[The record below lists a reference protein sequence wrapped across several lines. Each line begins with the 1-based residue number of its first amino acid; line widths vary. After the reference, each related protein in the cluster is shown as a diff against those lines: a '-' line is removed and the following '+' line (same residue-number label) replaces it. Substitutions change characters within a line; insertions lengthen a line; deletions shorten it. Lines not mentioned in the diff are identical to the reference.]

1 MFPSSLEIEFSKD
14 NLLEKDNNLM
24 LPVSDNFYSSSPL
37 LLDYQ
42 NDKKAEKYINYFYTN
57 SPFSSIN
64 DEIIDQYA
72 FIKPIEKEINNKEE
86 TKKEIKA
93 IKENN
98 KEKIDNKKEANEEV
112 QFIMINKTDD
122 IDISKLTHITSYG
135 CLNSTTNVD
144 KNINKKINL
153 FTIKKYEKK
162 RDSILDLTNEEKLGK
177 NNILQN
183 KRIKIN
189 KKYNLQ
195 KSKFDVLLNNNN
207 KIDIINFLKKKR
219 KKRKNEDEKK
229 CKNSR
234 NILFDNNNVKE
245 NNYRDNYEVIKGN
258 KLSLKEKFKN
268 LRIKIPKNN
277 NKINILPITQKIQ
290 IPLEINSNVI
300 NYNSFSYLC
309 NGINNY
315 INEKDMNIHNNNYNY
330 KQNFNENNYD
340 INKPKIQK
348 TNIENEREKKSNIP
362 QIFESLA
369 PSIKI
374 NGLEYTT
381 ILVPKKYIEKIKF
394 LNI

>member
-24 LPVSDNFYSSSPL
+24 LPVSDNFFSSSPL

-86 TKKEIKA
+86 TKKEIKT

-98 KEKIDNKKEANEEV
+98 KEKLDNKKEANEEV
-112 QFIMINKTDD
+112 RFIMINKTDD
-122 IDISKLTHITSYG
+122 IDISKLTHVTSYG
-135 CLNSTTNVD
+135 CLNSTSNVD

-189 KKYNLQ
+189 KKYDLQ
-195 KSKFDVLLNNNN
+195 KSKFDVLFNNN

-219 KKRKNEDEKK
+219 KKRKNDEEEKF
-229 CKNSR
+229 KNTR
-234 NILFDNNNVKE
+234 NILFNNNAKE
-245 NNYRDNYEVIKGN
+245 NNYRDNDETIKEN

-268 LRIKIPKNN
+268 LRIQIPKNN
-277 NKINILPITQKIQ
+277 NKINILPISQKVQ
-290 IPLEINSNVI
+290 IPLETNSNVI
-300 NYNSFSYLC
+300 NYNTFSNLR
-309 NGINNY
+309 NGIN
-315 INEKDMNIHNNNYNY
+315 INIKEKDLYIKKNNYNC
-330 KQNFNENNYD
+330 KQNFKENNYD
-340 INKPKIQK
+340 INMEKIQK
-348 TNIENEREKKSNIP
+348 SSIINEREKKSYIP
-362 QIFESLA
+362 QIFESQA

-381 ILVPKKYIEKIKF
+381 VLVPKKYIEKIKF
-394 LNI
+394 SNI

>member
-14 NLLEKDNNLM
+14 NLLEKDNNFM

-64 DEIIDQYA
+64 DEIIEQYA

-86 TKKEIKA
+86 TKKEIKTLT
-93 IKENN
+93 ENN

-122 IDISKLTHITSYG
+122 IDIAKLTHITSYG
-135 CLNSTTNVD
+135 CLNSTSNVD
-144 KNINKKINL
+144 KNNNKKINL

-162 RDSILDLTNEEKLGK
+162 RDSILDLTNEEKLDN
-177 NNILQN
+177 NNILPN
-183 KRIKIN
+183 KQIKIN

-195 KSKFDVLLNNNN
+195 KSKFDVLCNNN

-219 KKRKNEDEKK
+219 KKRKNEDKEKF
-229 CKNSR
+229 KNSR
-234 NILFDNNNVKE
+234 NILFDNNEKE
-245 NNYRDNYEVIKGN
+245 NNFRDNDEAIKEN
-258 KLSLKEKFKN
+258 KLNLKEKFKN
-268 LRIKIPKNN
+268 LRIQIPKNN
-277 NKINILPITQKIQ
+277 NKINILPIPQKVK

-300 NYNSFSYLC
+300 NYNSFSNLC
-309 NGINNY
+309 NGINNN
-315 INEKDMNIHNNNYNY
+315 INEKDIYIQNKNYYY
-330 KQNFNENNYD
+330 KQNVKENNYD
-340 INKPKIQK
+340 INMAKIQK
-348 TNIENEREKKSNIP
+348 SSIENEREKKSYIP
-362 QIFESLA
+362 QIFESQA

-381 ILVPKKYIEKIKF
+381 VLVPKKYIEKIKF
-394 LNI
+394 SNI

>member
-24 LPVSDNFYSSSPL
+24 LPVSDNFFSSSPL

-42 NDKKAEKYINYFYTN
+42 NEKKAEKYINYFYTN

-86 TKKEIKA
+86 TKKEIKT

-98 KEKIDNKKEANEEV
+98 KEKLDNKKEANEEV
-112 QFIMINKTDD
+112 RFIMINKTDD
-122 IDISKLTHITSYG
+122 IDISKLTHVTSYG
-135 CLNSTTNVD
+135 CLNSTSNVD

-162 RDSILDLTNEEKLGK
+162 RDSTLDLTNEENIGK

-189 KKYNLQ
+189 KKYDLQ
-195 KSKFDVLLNNNN
+195 KSKFDVLRNNN

-219 KKRKNEDEKK
+219 KKRKNDEEEKI
-229 CKNSR
+229 KNSG
-234 NILFDNNNVKE
+234 NVLFNNNVKE
-245 NNYRDNYEVIKGN
+245 NNYGDNDETIKEN

-268 LRIKIPKNN
+268 LRIQIPKNN
-277 NKINILPITQKIQ
+277 NKINILPISQKVQ

-300 NYNSFSYLC
+300 NYNTFSNLC
-309 NGINNY
+309 NGINNN
-315 INEKDMNIHNNNYNY
+315 IKEKDIYIKNNNYNY
-330 KQNFNENNYD
+330 KQNFKENNYD
-340 INKPKIQK
+340 INMAKIQK
-348 TNIENEREKKSNIP
+348 SSIKNEREKKSYIP
-362 QIFESLA
+362 QIFESQA

-381 ILVPKKYIEKIKF
+381 VLVPKKYIEKIKF
-394 LNI
+394 SNI

>member
-24 LPVSDNFYSSSPL
+24 LPVSDNFFSSSPL

-86 TKKEIKA
+86 TKKEIKT

-98 KEKIDNKKEANEEV
+98 KEKLDNKKEANEEV
-112 QFIMINKTDD
+112 RFIMINKTDD
-122 IDISKLTHITSYG
+122 IDISKLTHVTSYG
-135 CLNSTTNVD
+135 CLNSTSNVD

-162 RDSILDLTNEEKLGK
+162 RDSTLDLTNEEKLGK

-189 KKYNLQ
+189 KKYDLQ
-195 KSKFDVLLNNNN
+195 KSKFDVLFNNN

-219 KKRKNEDEKK
+219 KKRKNDEEEKF
-229 CKNSR
+229 KNSR
-234 NILFDNNNVKE
+234 NILFNNNVKE
-245 NNYRDNYEVIKGN
+245 NNYRDNDETIKEN

-268 LRIKIPKNN
+268 LRIQIPKNN
-277 NKINILPITQKIQ
+277 NKINILPISQKVQ

-300 NYNSFSYLC
+300 NYNTFSNLC
-309 NGINNY
+309 NGINKN
-315 INEKDMNIHNNNYNY
+315 IKEKDIYIKNNNYNY
-330 KQNFNENNYD
+330 KQNFKENNYD
-340 INKPKIQK
+340 INIQK
-348 TNIENEREKKSNIP
+348 SSIKNEREKKSYIP
-362 QIFESLA
+362 QIFESQA

-394 LNI
+394 SNI

>member
-24 LPVSDNFYSSSPL
+24 LPVSDNFFSSSPL

-86 TKKEIKA
+86 TKKEIKT
-93 IKENN
+93 IKEKN
-98 KEKIDNKKEANEEV
+98 KEKLDNKKEANEEV
-112 QFIMINKTDD
+112 RFIMINKTDD
-122 IDISKLTHITSYG
+122 IDISKLTHVTSYG
-135 CLNSTTNVD
+135 CLNSTSNVD

-162 RDSILDLTNEEKLGK
+162 RDSTLDLTNEEKLGK

-189 KKYNLQ
+189 KKYDLQ
-195 KSKFDVLLNNNN
+195 KSKFDVLFNNN

-219 KKRKNEDEKK
+219 KKRKNDEEEKF
-229 CKNSR
+229 KNSR
-234 NILFDNNNVKE
+234 NILFNNNVKE
-245 NNYRDNYEVIKGN
+245 NNYRDNDETIKEN

-268 LRIKIPKNN
+268 LRIQIPKNN
-277 NKINILPITQKIQ
+277 NKINILPISQKVQ

-300 NYNSFSYLC
+300 NYNTFSNLC
-309 NGINNY
+309 NGINKN
-315 INEKDMNIHNNNYNY
+315 IKEKDIYIKNNNYNY
-330 KQNFNENNYD
+330 KQNFKENNYD
-340 INKPKIQK
+340 INIQK
-348 TNIENEREKKSNIP
+348 SSIKNEREKKSYIP
-362 QIFESLA
+362 QIFESQA

-381 ILVPKKYIEKIKF
+381 ILVPNKYIEKIKF
-394 LNI
+394 SNI

>member
-64 DEIIDQYA
+64 DEIIEQYA

-86 TKKEIKA
+86 TKKEIKTLT
-93 IKENN
+93 ENN

-112 QFIMINKTDD
+112 QFIMINKKDD
-122 IDISKLTHITSYG
+122 IDIAKLTHITSYG
-135 CLNSTTNVD
+135 CLNSTSNVD
-144 KNINKKINL
+144 KNFNKKINL

-162 RDSILDLTNEEKLGK
+162 RDSILDLTNEEKLDN

-183 KRIKIN
+183 KQIKIN

-195 KSKFDVLLNNNN
+195 KSKFDVLCNNN

-219 KKRKNEDEKK
+219 KKRKNEDKEKF
-229 CKNSR
+229 KNSR
-234 NILFDNNNVKE
+234 NILFDNNEKE
-245 NNYRDNYEVIKGN
+245 NNFRDNDEAIKEN

-268 LRIKIPKNN
+268 LRIQIPKNN
-277 NKINILPITQKIQ
+277 NKINILPISQKVQ
-290 IPLEINSNVI
+290 IPLEINSNII
-300 NYNSFSYLC
+300 NYNSFSNLC
-309 NGINNY
+309 NGINNN
-315 INEKDMNIHNNNYNY
+315 INEKDIYIQNNNYNY
-330 KQNFNENNYD
+330 KQNFKENNYD
-340 INKPKIQK
+340 INMAKIQK
-348 TNIENEREKKSNIP
+348 SSIENEREKKSYIP
-362 QIFESLA
+362 QIFESQA

-381 ILVPKKYIEKIKF
+381 VLVPKKYIEKIKF
-394 LNI
+394 SNI

>member
-1 MFPSSLEIEFSKD
+1 MFPSSLEIDFSKD

-24 LPVSDNFYSSSPL
+24 LPVSDNFFSSSPL

-86 TKKEIKA
+86 TKKEIKT

-98 KEKIDNKKEANEEV
+98 KEKLDNKKEVNEEV
-112 QFIMINKTDD
+112 RFIMINKTDD
-122 IDISKLTHITSYG
+122 IDISKLTHVTSYG
-135 CLNSTTNVD
+135 CLNSTSNVD

-162 RDSILDLTNEEKLGK
+162 RDSTLDLTNEENIGK

-189 KKYNLQ
+189 KKYDLQ
-195 KSKFDVLLNNNN
+195 KSKFDVLRNNN

-219 KKRKNEDEKK
+219 KKRKNDEEEKF
-229 CKNSR
+229 KNSR
-234 NILFDNNNVKE
+234 NILFNNNVKE
-245 NNYRDNYEVIKGN
+245 NNYGDNDETIKEN

-268 LRIKIPKNN
+268 LRIQIPKNN
-277 NKINILPITQKIQ
+277 NKINILPFSQKVQ

-300 NYNSFSYLC
+300 NYNTFSNLG
-309 NGINNY
+309 NGINNNIKENDLY
-315 INEKDMNIHNNNYNY
+315 IKNNNYNY
-330 KQNFNENNYD
+330 KQNFKENNYD
-340 INKPKIQK
+340 INMAKIQK
-348 TNIENEREKKSNIP
+348 SNIKNEREKKSYIP
-362 QIFESLA
+362 QIFESQA

-381 ILVPKKYIEKIKF
+381 VLVPKKYIEKIKF
-394 LNI
+394 SNI

>member
-86 TKKEIKA
+86 TKKEIKT

-98 KEKIDNKKEANEEV
+98 KEKLDNKKEANEEV
-112 QFIMINKTDD
+112 RFIMINKTDD
-122 IDISKLTHITSYG
+122 IDISKLTHVTSYG
-135 CLNSTTNVD
+135 CLNSTSNVD

-162 RDSILDLTNEEKLGK
+162 RDSTLDLTNEEKLGK

-268 LRIKIPKNN
+268 LRIQIPKNN
-277 NKINILPITQKIQ
+277 NKINILPISQKVQ

-300 NYNSFSYLC
+300 NYNTFSNLC
-309 NGINNY
+309 NGINKN
-315 INEKDMNIHNNNYNY
+315 IKEKDIYIKNNNYNY
-330 KQNFNENNYD
+330 KQNFKENNYD
-340 INKPKIQK
+340 INIQK
-348 TNIENEREKKSNIP
+348 SSIKNEREKKSYIP
-362 QIFESLA
+362 QIFECQA

-374 NGLEYTT
+374 NGFEYTT
-381 ILVPKKYIEKIKF
+381 LLVP
-394 LNI
+394 

>member
-24 LPVSDNFYSSSPL
+24 LPVSDNFFSSSPL

-86 TKKEIKA
+86 TKKEIKT
-93 IKENN
+93 IKEKN
-98 KEKIDNKKEANEEV
+98 KEKLDNKKEANEEV
-112 QFIMINKTDD
+112 RFIMINKTDD
-122 IDISKLTHITSYG
+122 IDISKLTHVTSYG
-135 CLNSTTNVD
+135 CLNSTSNVD

-162 RDSILDLTNEEKLGK
+162 RDSTLDLTNEEKLGK

-189 KKYNLQ
+189 KKYDLQ
-195 KSKFDVLLNNNN
+195 KSKFDVLFNNN

-219 KKRKNEDEKK
+219 KKRKNDEEEKF
-229 CKNSR
+229 KNSR
-234 NILFDNNNVKE
+234 NILFNNNVKE
-245 NNYRDNYEVIKGN
+245 NNYRDNDETIKEN

-268 LRIKIPKNN
+268 LRIQIPKNN
-277 NKINILPITQKIQ
+277 NKINILPISQKVQ

-300 NYNSFSYLC
+300 NYNTFSNLC
-309 NGINNY
+309 NGINKN
-315 INEKDMNIHNNNYNY
+315 IKEKDIYIKNNNYNY
-330 KQNFNENNYD
+330 KQNFKENNYD
-340 INKPKIQK
+340 INIQK
-348 TNIENEREKKSNIP
+348 SSIKNEREKKSYIP
-362 QIFESLA
+362 QIFESQA

-394 LNI
+394 SNI

>member
-24 LPVSDNFYSSSPL
+24 LPVSDNFFSSSPL

-86 TKKEIKA
+86 TKKEIKT

-98 KEKIDNKKEANEEV
+98 KEKLDNKKEANEEV
-112 QFIMINKTDD
+112 RFIMINKTDD
-122 IDISKLTHITSYG
+122 IDISKLTHVTSYG
-135 CLNSTTNVD
+135 CLNSTSNVD

-162 RDSILDLTNEEKLGK
+162 RDSTLDLTNEEKLGK

-189 KKYNLQ
+189 KKYDLQ
-195 KSKFDVLLNNNN
+195 KSKFDVLFNNN

-219 KKRKNEDEKK
+219 KKRKNDEEEKF
-229 CKNSR
+229 KNSR
-234 NILFDNNNVKE
+234 NILFNNNVKE
-245 NNYRDNYEVIKGN
+245 NNYGDNDETIKEN

-268 LRIKIPKNN
+268 LRIQIPKNN
-277 NKINILPITQKIQ
+277 NKINILPFSQKVQ

-300 NYNSFSYLC
+300 NYNTFSNLG
-309 NGINNY
+309 NGINNNIKENDLY
-315 INEKDMNIHNNNYNY
+315 IKNNNYNY
-330 KQNFNENNYD
+330 KQNFKENNYD
-340 INKPKIQK
+340 INMAKIQK
-348 TNIENEREKKSNIP
+348 SNIKNEREKKSYIP
-362 QIFESLA
+362 QIFESQA

-394 LNI
+394 SNI

>member
-72 FIKPIEKEINNKEE
+72 FIKPNEKEINNKEE
-86 TKKEIKA
+86 TKKEIKT

-112 QFIMINKTDD
+112 HFIMINKTDD
-122 IDISKLTHITSYG
+122 IDIAKLTHITSYG
-135 CLNSTTNVD
+135 CLNSTSNVD

-162 RDSILDLTNEEKLGK
+162 RDSILNLTNEEKLDN

-183 KRIKIN
+183 KQIKIN

-195 KSKFDVLLNNNN
+195 KSKFDVLCNNN

-219 KKRKNEDEKK
+219 KKQKNEEEEKF
-229 CKNSR
+229 KNSR
-234 NILFDNNNVKE
+234 NILFDNKEKE
-245 NNYRDNYEVIKGN
+245 NNYRDNDEAIKEN

-268 LRIKIPKNN
+268 LRIQIPKNN
-277 NKINILPITQKIQ
+277 NKINILPISQKVQ

-300 NYNSFSYLC
+300 NYNSFNNLC
-309 NGINNY
+309 NGINNN
-315 INEKDMNIHNNNYNY
+315 INEKDIYIQNNNYNY
-330 KQNFNENNYD
+330 KQNFKENNYD
-340 INKPKIQK
+340 IKISKIQK
-348 TNIENEREKKSNIP
+348 SSIENERKKKSYIP
-362 QIFESLA
+362 QIFESQA

-381 ILVPKKYIEKIKF
+381 VLVPKKYIEKIKF
-394 LNI
+394 SNI

>member
-24 LPVSDNFYSSSPL
+24 LPVSDNFFSSSPL

-86 TKKEIKA
+86 TKKEIKT

-98 KEKIDNKKEANEEV
+98 KEKLDNKKEANEEV
-112 QFIMINKTDD
+112 RFIMINKTDD
-122 IDISKLTHITSYG
+122 IDISKLTHVTSYG
-135 CLNSTTNVD
+135 CLNSTSNVD

-162 RDSILDLTNEEKLGK
+162 RDSTLDLTNEENIGK

-189 KKYNLQ
+189 KKYDLQ
-195 KSKFDVLLNNNN
+195 KSKFDVLFNNN

-219 KKRKNEDEKK
+219 KKRKNDEEEKF
-229 CKNSR
+229 KNSR
-234 NILFDNNNVKE
+234 NILFNNNVKE
-245 NNYRDNYEVIKGN
+245 NNYRDNDETIKEN

-268 LRIKIPKNN
+268 LRIQIPKNN
-277 NKINILPITQKIQ
+277 NKINILPISQKVQ

-300 NYNSFSYLC
+300 NYNTFSNLG
-309 NGINNY
+309 NGINNNIKENDLY
-315 INEKDMNIHNNNYNY
+315 IKNNNYNY
-330 KQNFNENNYD
+330 KQNFKENNYD
-340 INKPKIQK
+340 INMAKIQK
-348 TNIENEREKKSNIP
+348 SNIKNEREKKSYIP
-362 QIFESLA
+362 QIFESQA

-394 LNI
+394 SNI

>member
-24 LPVSDNFYSSSPL
+24 LPVSDNFFSSSPL

-86 TKKEIKA
+86 TKKEIKT

-98 KEKIDNKKEANEEV
+98 KEKLDNKKEANEEV
-112 QFIMINKTDD
+112 RFIMINKTDD
-122 IDISKLTHITSYG
+122 IDISKLTHVTSYG
-135 CLNSTTNVD
+135 CLNSTSNVD

-162 RDSILDLTNEEKLGK
+162 RDSTLDLTNEEKLGK

-189 KKYNLQ
+189 KKYDLQ
-195 KSKFDVLLNNNN
+195 KSKFDVLFNNN

-219 KKRKNEDEKK
+219 KKRKNDEEEKI
-229 CKNSR
+229 KNSR
-234 NILFDNNNVKE
+234 NILFNNNVKE
-245 NNYRDNYEVIKGN
+245 NNYRDNDETIKEN

-268 LRIKIPKNN
+268 LRIQIPKNN
-277 NKINILPITQKIQ
+277 NKINILPISQKVQ

-300 NYNSFSYLC
+300 NYNTFSKLR
-309 NGINNY
+309 NGINNN
-315 INEKDMNIHNNNYNY
+315 IKEKDLYIKNNNYNY
-330 KQNFNENNYD
+330 KQNFKENNYD
-340 INKPKIQK
+340 INIQK
-348 TNIENEREKKSNIP
+348 SSIKNEREKKSYIP
-362 QIFESLA
+362 QIFESQA

-381 ILVPKKYIEKIKF
+381 VLVPKKYIEKIKF
-394 LNI
+394 SNI

>member
-1 MFPSSLEIEFSKD
+1 MVPSSLEIEFSKD

-86 TKKEIKA
+86 TKKEIKT
-93 IKENN
+93 IKGNN
-98 KEKIDNKKEANEEV
+98 KENIDNKKEANEEV

-122 IDISKLTHITSYG
+122 IDIAKLTHITSYG
-135 CLNSTTNVD
+135 CLNSTSNVD

-162 RDSILDLTNEEKLGK
+162 RDSILDLTNEEKLDN
-177 NNILQN
+177 NNIFQN
-183 KRIKIN
+183 KQIKIN

-195 KSKFDVLLNNNN
+195 KSKFDVLCNNN

-219 KKRKNEDEKK
+219 KKQKNEEEEKF
-229 CKNSR
+229 KNSR
-234 NILFDNNNVKE
+234 NFLFDNKEKE
-245 NNYRDNYEVIKGN
+245 NNYRDNHKAIKEN

-268 LRIKIPKNN
+268 LRIQIPKNN
-277 NKINILPITQKIQ
+277 NKINILPISQKVQ

-300 NYNSFSYLC
+300 NYNSFNNLC
-309 NGINNY
+309 NGINNN
-315 INEKDMNIHNNNYNY
+315 INEKDIYIQNNNYNY
-330 KQNFNENNYD
+330 KQNFKENNYD
-340 INKPKIQK
+340 INMAKIQK
-348 TNIENEREKKSNIP
+348 SSIGNEREKKSYIP
-362 QIFESLA
+362 QIFESQA

-381 ILVPKKYIEKIKF
+381 VLVPKKYIEKIKF
-394 LNI
+394 SNI

>member
-24 LPVSDNFYSSSPL
+24 LPVSDNFFSSSPL

-86 TKKEIKA
+86 TKKEIKT

-98 KEKIDNKKEANEEV
+98 KEKLDNKKEANEEV
-112 QFIMINKTDD
+112 RFIMINKTDD
-122 IDISKLTHITSYG
+122 IDISKLTHVTSYG
-135 CLNSTTNVD
+135 CLNSTSNVD

-162 RDSILDLTNEEKLGK
+162 RDSTLDLTNEEKLGK

-189 KKYNLQ
+189 KKYDLQ
-195 KSKFDVLLNNNN
+195 KSKFDVLFNNN

-219 KKRKNEDEKK
+219 KKRKNDEQEKF
-229 CKNSR
+229 KNSR
-234 NILFDNNNVKE
+234 NILFNNNVKE
-245 NNYRDNYEVIKGN
+245 NNYGDNDETIKEN

-268 LRIKIPKNN
+268 LRIQIPKNN
-277 NKINILPITQKIQ
+277 NKINILPISQKVQ

-300 NYNSFSYLC
+300 NYNTFSNLC
-309 NGINNY
+309 NGINKN
-315 INEKDMNIHNNNYNY
+315 IKEKDIYIKNNNYNY
-330 KQNFNENNYD
+330 KQNFKENNYD
-340 INKPKIQK
+340 INIQK
-348 TNIENEREKKSNIP
+348 SSIKNEREKKSYIP
-362 QIFESLA
+362 QIFESQA

-381 ILVPKKYIEKIKF
+381 VLVPKKYIEKIKF
-394 LNI
+394 SNI